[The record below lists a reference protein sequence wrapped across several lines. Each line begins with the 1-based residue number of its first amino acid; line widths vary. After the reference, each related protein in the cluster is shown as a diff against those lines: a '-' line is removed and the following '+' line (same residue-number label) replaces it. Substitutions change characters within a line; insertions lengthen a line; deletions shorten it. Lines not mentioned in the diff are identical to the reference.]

1 MLHQVIAE
9 TNEQKIPIIVFANK
23 QDKAGALGYSEIRN
37 ELALA
42 GESEIRRS
50 IKIVESSGLNN
61 RGLEEG
67 FTWLVD
73 TITTQHKK

>member
-1 MLHQVIAE
+1 M
-9 TNEQKIPIIVFANK
+9 IPILIFANK
-23 QDKAGALGYSEIRN
+23 QDKDGAMGYSEIRN

-61 RGLEEG
+61 RGIHEG
-67 FTWLVD
+67 FSWLVD
-73 TITTQHKK
+73 SITAQQSK